1 MGTAAIVLAGG
12 FSRRMGREKASLPWG
27 ETTLLEHAIS
37 IVEPVVDEVVVVLR
51 EGQPLPAPLS
61 VSIARDP
68 AEGNGPL
75 AGLIAGLEAIR
86 SDRAFLVS
94 CDAPFLR
101 PALVARLLELAQG
114 QAAVVPVVEG
124 RWMVTTAVYARST
137 LPVARELMAAGRPR
151 PRFLAE
157 EVGALTVPAADL
169 LDIDPELASF
179 VGCNTPEEYEAARRR
194 AGN

>member
-27 ETTLLEHAIS
+27 DTTLLEHAIS

-86 SDRAFLVS
+86 SERAFLVG

-101 PALVARLLELAQG
+101 PALVSWLLEFDDP
-114 QAAVVPVVEG
+114 AVVPVVEE
-124 RWMVTTAVYARST
+124 RWMVTTAVYARAT
-137 LPVARELMAAGRPR
+137 LEKARELLAAGRPR

-157 EVGALTVPAADL
+157 EVGARLIGEGELRKV
-169 LDIDPELASF
+169 DPDLASF
-179 VGCNTPEEYEAARRR
+179 GSCNTPEEYEAARRR

>member
-1 MGTAAIVLAGG
+1 
-12 FSRRMGREKASLPWG
+12 MGREKASLPWG
-27 ETTLLEHAIS
+27 ATTLLEHAVS

-61 VSIARDP
+61 VPIARDP

-94 CDAPFLR
+94 CDAPFLK

-114 QAAVVPVVEG
+114 HAAVVPVVEG

-137 LPVARELMAAGRPR
+137 LEKARELLAAGRLR

-157 EVGALTVPAADL
+157 EVGARLIGEDELRKV
-169 LDIDPELASF
+169 DPDLASF
-179 VGCNTPEEYEAARRR
+179 GSCNTPEEYEAARRR